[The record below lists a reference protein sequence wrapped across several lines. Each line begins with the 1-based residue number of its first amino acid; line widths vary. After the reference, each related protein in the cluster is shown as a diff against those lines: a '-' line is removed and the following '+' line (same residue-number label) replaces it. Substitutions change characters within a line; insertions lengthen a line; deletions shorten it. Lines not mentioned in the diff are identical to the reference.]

1 MTRQTRV
8 VSAHWIVGVDGSDPS
23 LVALRW
29 AVQHAP
35 IHDARLTAVNV
46 FHVPAVMALF
56 TAKRGLG
63 VDELGLAATAGH
75 DLDVAV
81 ERVDPAVPVTPL
93 VVEGAAAQELVDIAS
108 EADALIVGRTGS
120 GELRRHRLGSVAR
133 YCATHSTVPVVTV
146 PERWN
151 PHPLGRVVVGFDGS
165 SNAAA
170 ALRWA
175 LGFSGPEVTVRVVCA
190 MEVAPWLGARATRQ
204 QFPEEVANE
213 EQNLHDALDA
223 VDPGRRAERMLVLDA
238 PRTALET
245 AGRDADLVVVG
256 ARGRGVIASELLG
269 SVSTSLL
276 HDVGAVVAVVP
287 DSN

>member
-1 MTRQTRV
+1 M
-8 VSAHWIVGVDGSDPS
+8 SAHWIVGVDGSDPS

-29 AVQHAP
+29 SVQHAP
-35 IHDARLTAVNV
+35 LHDARLTAVNV

-75 DLDVAV
+75 ELDVAI
-81 ERVDPAVPVTPL
+81 EQVDSAVPVTPL
-93 VVEGAAAQELVDIAS
+93 VVEGAAAQELVDVAAD
-108 EADALIVGRTGS
+108 ADALIVGRTGS

-133 YCATHSTVPVVTV
+133 YCATHSTVPVVAV

-151 PHPLGRVVVGFDGS
+151 AHPLGRVVVGFDGS
-165 SNAAA
+165 ANAAA

-175 LGFSGPEVTVRVVCA
+175 LDFAGPVATVRVVCA
-190 MEVAPWLGARATRQ
+190 MEVAPWLSARVTRQ

-213 EQNLHDALDA
+213 EQYLHEALDA
-223 VDPGRRAERMLVLDA
+223 VDPGRRAERMLVLDT
-238 PRTALET
+238 PRKALEV

-287 DSN
+287 DPN

>member
-1 MTRQTRV
+1 MNV
-8 VSAHWIVGVDGSDPS
+8 NAHWIVGVDGSEPS
-23 LVALRW
+23 LGALRW
-29 AVQHAP
+29 SVQHAP
-35 IHDARLTAVNV
+35 THDARLTAVNV

-75 DLDVAV
+75 ELDVAIEQV
-81 ERVDPAVPVTPL
+81 GGSVPITPL
-93 VVEGAAAQELVDIAS
+93 VVEGLAAQELVDAATG
-108 EADALIVGRTGS
+108 ADALIVGQTGS

-133 YCATHSTVPVVTV
+133 YCATHSTVPVITI
-146 PERWN
+146 PEGWS

-165 SNAAA
+165 DNAAA

-175 LGFSGPEVTVRVVCA
+175 LAFAGPEVAVRVVCA
-190 MEVAPWLGARATRQ
+190 MEVAPWLSARVTRQ

-213 EQNLHDALDA
+213 EQFLHDAIDA
-223 VDPGRRAERMLVLDA
+223 VDPARRAERMLVLDS
-238 PRTALET
+238 PRHALET

-256 ARGRGVIASELLG
+256 ARGRGVIAAELLG

-276 HDVGAVVAVVP
+276 HDLGSVVAVVP
-287 DSN
+287 DPN